1 MLFAGKAVIVKLA
14 YRHGVDPAT
23 LIALRMAFSLP
34 FFVAVAWW
42 VERRTPPGASPWRRG
57 DAARVA
63 GLGLLGYYL
72 SSYLDFLGLQYV
84 SAGLERVILY
94 LNPALVLLITA
105 LWLRRPVSARQWVAM
120 VVAWAG
126 VALVFAHDVSA
137 TGPDVPLGAGLVL
150 ASAALYAIY
159 LVASG
164 EMVRRLGSLRLT
176 AWAMIVSCF
185 ACIVQAL
192 LVAPGGLVSQPSP
205 VLWLSVLNAVAS
217 TVLPVFLVMMAIE
230 RVGSAV
236 ASQAGMIGPAATIAM
251 GAVWLDEPVTALQLA
266 GTAVVVAGIAV
277 LGLKRT

>member
-42 VERRTPPGASPWRRG
+42 VERRTPAQASPWRRG
-57 DAARVA
+57 DALRVTA
-63 GLGLLGYYL
+63 LGLLGYYL

-105 LWLRRPVSARQWVAM
+105 LWLRRPVLARQWLAMAVAYT
-120 VVAWAG
+120 G

-137 TGPDVPLGAGLVL
+137 AGADVPLGAGLVF

-192 LVAPGGLVSQPSP
+192 LVSPGGLMSQPAP

-230 RVGSAV
+230 RVGPAV

-251 GAVWLDEPVTALQLA
+251 GAVWLDEPVGALQLA

-277 LGLKRT
+277 LGIRRT

>member
-120 VVAWAG
+120 VVAWVG

-192 LVAPGGLVSQPSP
+192 LVSPGGLVSQPSP

>member
-1 MLFAGKAVIVKLA
+1 
-14 YRHGVDPAT
+14 VDAAT

-34 FFVAVAWW
+34 FFVVVAWW
-42 VERRTPPGASPWRRG
+42 VERRTAPGASPWRRG
-57 DAARVA
+57 DALRVA

-72 SSYLDFLGLQYV
+72 SSYLDFLGLHYV

-105 LWLRRPVSARQWVAM
+105 LWLRRPVRPRQWLAM
-120 VVAWAG
+120 GLAYSG
-126 VALVFAHDVSA
+126 VALVFAHDVSSS
-137 TGPDVPLGAGLVL
+137 GPDVPLGAALVF
-150 ASAALYAIY
+150 ASAATYAIY

-164 EMVRRLGSLRLT
+164 AMVRRLGSLRLT

-192 LVAPGGLVSQPSP
+192 LIAPEGLASAAAP
-205 VLWLSVLNAVAS
+205 VIWLSVLNAVAA

-230 RVGSAV
+230 RVGPAV

-251 GAVWLDEPVTALQLA
+251 GAIWLGEPVTALQIA
-266 GTAVVVAGIAV
+266 GTAVVIAGIAV
-277 LGLKRT
+277 LGLRRT